1 MEFKHMFRAL
11 VLSSGVSA
19 AGCVGKN
26 VSSTTGAAA
35 APAAV
40 EEAAPAAVEEAAES
54 LDGMA
59 CEEIC
64 DYGSEAICPDPE
76 SGSEGCCWLMMSPH
90 PCCDFDPSLEEPSEG
105 PR

>member
-26 VSSTTGAAA
+26 VSSTTGAA
-35 APAAV
+35 
-40 EEAAPAAVEEAAES
+40 AAPAAVEEAAES